1 MSDWNRRGFW
11 GEVFARQE
19 SVAPRVLGI
28 VGTFGVI
35 AFVLVQATRFVERLF
50 DWKIALEV
58 TPFEFAGAALG
69 VLLVFRTNAGY
80 DRWWEAR
87 KLWGGF
93 VDRTRNLVISAL
105 CYGPDDAAWRDQLV
119 RWTAVFPHVARH
131 ALRGELPANEITALV
146 GAEETERIRRAEH
159 MPAYVAGVLARLL
172 RQACDQFGMDR
183 FAFLQIDRER
193 VLLVDNFGGCER
205 IRNTPIPL
213 TYSLKIRH
221 FIFLFLVSLP
231 IALMYRLDSD
241 WQIPFI
247 TMLAAYPLVSL
258 DQLGIELE
266 NPFAAENLSHLP
278 IDGLCAAM
286 EKNVTALLR
295 EKQTSGQ

>member
-1 MSDWNRRGFW
+1 MSERSRRGFW

-19 SVAPRVLGI
+19 SIAPRVLGI
-28 VGTFGVI
+28 VISFGVI
-35 AFVLVQATRFVERLF
+35 ACFLVLATRLVEKQF
-50 DWKIALEV
+50 DWRIALEV

-105 CYGPDDAAWRDQLV
+105 NYGPNDATWREQIV

-131 ALRGELPANEITALV
+131 TLRGELPANEIANLV
-146 GAEETERIRRAEH
+146 GAEEAERIRRAEH
-159 MPAYVAGVLARLL
+159 MPAYAASVLARLL
-172 RQACDQFGMDR
+172 RQACEQFGMDR

-193 VLLVDNFGGCER
+193 VLLIDNFGGCER

-221 FIFLFLVSLP
+221 FIFLFLVALP
-231 IALMYRLDSD
+231 IALLHRLDSD

-286 EKNVTALLR
+286 EKNVTALLQ
-295 EKQTSGQ
+295 EKQASGQ

>member
-1 MSDWNRRGFW
+1 MSEWSRRSFW

-19 SVAPRVLGI
+19 SIAPRVLGI
-28 VGTFGVI
+28 VVAFGFI
-35 AFVLVQATRFVERLF
+35 ACFLVLATRFVERLF
-50 DWKIALEV
+50 DWRIALEV

-105 CYGPDDAAWRDQLV
+105 NYGPDDLQWREQIV
-119 RWTAVFPHVARH
+119 RWTAVFPHAARH
-131 ALRGELPANEITALV
+131 TLRGESPANEITALV
-146 GAEETERIRRAEH
+146 GAEDTERIRRAEH
-159 MPAYVAGVLARLL
+159 MPSFVASELARLL
-172 RQACDQFGMDR
+172 RQACEQFGMDR

-193 VLLVDNFGGCER
+193 VLLIDNFGGCER

-231 IALMYRLDSD
+231 IALLHRLDSD

-286 EKNVTALLR
+286 EKNVTGFLR
-295 EKQTSGQ
+295 EKQEAGN